1 MAVNTQV
8 LSGDDPNAIVQA
20 LEVLQNGGL
29 VAFPTDT
36 VYGLGAR
43 VQDPKAIKRI
53 YRVKSREETKA
64 IPVLLSGAAEIS
76 KVARN
81 IPTNA
86 NQLAG
91 RFWPG
96 PLTIIVW
103 GRSDLPQDIS
113 ADKTIGIRVPDQR
126 LALALLTVV
135 GPMAVTS
142 ANRSGE
148 PNLCT
153 AEEVYEA
160 LKGRIE
166 LVLDGGKTL
175 GGEPSTVV
183 DCTRAMPRVL
193 RAGPITEEEI
203 ISVLR

>member
-1 MAVNTQV
+1 MKTQV
-8 LSGDDPNAIVQA
+8 LPGDDPNAIARA
-20 LEVLQNGGL
+20 LEVLKNGGL

-43 VQDPKAIKRI
+43 VQDPKTIKRI

-64 IPVLLSGAAEIS
+64 IPVLLSSAAEIA

-81 IPTNA
+81 IPPNA
-86 NQLAG
+86 DYLAT

-103 GRSDLPQDIS
+103 GRSDLTQEFS
-113 ADKTIGIRVPDQR
+113 SDKTIGVRVPDQR
-126 LALALLTVV
+126 LALALLTVA

-142 ANRSGE
+142 ANLSGE
-148 PNLCT
+148 ANLCT

-166 LVLDGGKTL
+166 LILDGGKTL
-175 GGEPSTVV
+175 GGKPSTVV